1 MSTQTPAITEDTARH
16 VLWHY
21 GADGGMQPG
30 RGTQSLMVAI
40 DAADMV
46 TVEKLRLGFPE
57 LVSAMLTAKND
68 VAGIAQ
74 LQKIAGCIQ
83 CTRCGDTDGPFGGA
97 PRQPLCEPCVKAS
110 R

>member
-30 RGTQSLMVAI
+30 RGTQSLMIAI

-46 TVEKLRLGFPE
+46 TVERLRLGFPE
-57 LVSAMLTAKND
+57 LVNAMLRAKND
-68 VAGIAQ
+68 IGGVTE
-74 LQKIAGCIQ
+74 LQRIAG
-83 CTRCGDTDGPFGGA
+83 A
-97 PRQPLCEPCVKAS
+97 A
-110 R
+110 